1 MILIPGIFLFSF
13 LLTFHMNFANEVHV
27 TREGASQTPLVSPLI
42 KVLHAFSVVMDVF
55 IPMVLLIGL
64 NICLLYFLKHR
75 RQFFESVDIR
85 ESRRSTKSE
94 EQSPCPLLER
104 EPVARNGSSRSN
116 LWCRQMS
123 KAERHVTV
131 TVVAIVTAYVFTH
144 LPSML
149 VYIYVNFIVEED
161 FLKTEANQTLVFAS
175 ASVVTMGKVLNFLL
189 YCLSSKHF
197 RIQMKKKLMCLM
209 CKRTEFTMIM
219 RGDSAGQAGAGTQ
232 LTRSD
237 INIRDLSD
245 LSRILDQ
252 WLGAGKNLRIWVAK
266 QSINRNRFEDE
277 AGEIDTSV
285 RSATDSPL
293 QPIAV

>member
-1 MILIPGIFLFSF
+1 
-13 LLTFHMNFANEVHV
+13 
-27 TREGASQTPLVSPLI
+27 
-42 KVLHAFSVVMDVF
+42 MDVF

-189 YCLSSKHF
+189 YCLSRYIGYVWTTLEYYFSKHF